1 MLPTA
6 VIAFREFFE
15 AFLIVG
21 VFLGVSK
28 ALGLKREVEIAL
40 AASLGIL
47 MSLVLVGGTY
57 FFSGQL
63 GNFLTERT
71 VELLEGYVMVFSGL
85 FLVYVIFS
93 LHSVMSASRKDMMG
107 KAEARFKENVFDI
120 SLFFTIV
127 FLVIREGF
135 EIALFTASIA
145 LLTTFIQNF
154 LGLLLGLTGASVLGI
169 STFFAYT
176 RFPIRKIFKITE
188 YMVILLGA
196 SLTQNGITKLFE
208 NYFNIHLSNIVPI
221 NLFFLPD
228 AGSVGGHLIRS
239 LIGIEQEF
247 SLVRL
252 GIMLVYI
259 ALIYVLFMRTRT
271 KKTLITKE

>member
-1 MLPTA
+1 MFATA

-28 ALGLKREVEIAL
+28 ALGLKREVEIVL

-47 MSLVLVGGTY
+47 MSLILVGGTY

-63 GNFLTERT
+63 GSFLTERT

-93 LHSVMSASRKDMMG
+93 LHSVMSASRKGIMN
-107 KAEARFKENVFDI
+107 KAETRFKENVFDI

-154 LGLLLGLTGASVLGI
+154 LGLLIGLAGASVLGI

-176 RFPIRKIFKITE
+176 RFPTRKIFKVTE

-208 NYFNIHLSNIVPI
+208 NYFNIHLSNIAPI

-228 AGSVGGHLIRS
+228 TESIGGHLIRS

-247 SLVRL
+247 SFVRL
-252 GIMLVYI
+252 GIMLAYI
-259 ALIYVLFMRTRT
+259 AVIYVLFMRTRVG
-271 KKTLITKE
+271 KTIIPQE